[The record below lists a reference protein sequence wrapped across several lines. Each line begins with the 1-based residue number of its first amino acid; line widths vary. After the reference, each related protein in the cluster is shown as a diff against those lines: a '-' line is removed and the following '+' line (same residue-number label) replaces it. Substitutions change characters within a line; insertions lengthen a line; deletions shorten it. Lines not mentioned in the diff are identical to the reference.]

1 MPEAFPCLEA
11 MRVTEGKGQAQL
23 CPLGMGGQGN
33 WLSLQRWPWS
43 LLRDKPQ
50 GLSVA
55 VFVTHHGNNP
65 VTVPLLPCL
74 AFPHPPVSP
83 PVTLHVNERP
93 SNPVVL
99 SLPNASTSCGCYFI
113 TVISLLL

>member
-1 MPEAFPCLEA
+1 MPEAFPWPEA
-11 MRVTEGKGQAQL
+11 TCGTKGKCQAQL
-23 CPLGMGGQGN
+23 CPLGMGGQGD
-33 WLSLQRWPWS
+33 WLTLQRQLWV
-43 LLRDKPQ
+43 LLSDMPQ

-55 VFVTHHGNNP
+55 VFVTHHSNEP

-74 AFPHPPVSP
+74 TFPRPPVFP

-99 SLPNASTSCGCYFI
+99 NLPNAVTSLSFVA
-113 TVISLLL
+113 TS